1 MNELF
6 FKLKNLPFFLIY
18 IKFLQSDLITDTLGQ
33 ADSSPP
39 ESWNPSTNKSNNADE
54 SSNFSQR
61 ERVFAFLSSKKL
73 VEDHNKKFNAGL
85 VSFQMALN
93 HLADVPRSYIRMR
106 NNYRVE
112 SNKTKIDGMPRIM
125 NTQNPLTTLDQ
136 RKKRETPDSSDYM
149 RYMSP
154 IRNQGNCGSCWA
166 ISAAAALESHY
177 QMALEIES
185 IQLSPQQLLDC
196 AIDHDG
202 CQGASVKKAF
212 RYAKRNN
219 GIEDET
225 SYPYMALSEDCR
237 VDSTDNWRNVRIS
250 NIKKLHD
257 MDENDLKDTLAEVG
271 PIVVAIDAN
280 APSFSLYSGGVYYD
294 PECTDD
300 VNHAMLLVGY
310 GSDQYGDYWLI
321 KNSWGIAWGEE
332 GYLRLARNRDNHCGV
347 AVECSYP
354 VIVSDYRMASSIEG
368 ETDIGGNDGVFPI
381 GGIEEGEDG
390 SARHEFDSRTD
401 DDDVNADADDSVDD
415 LDDVITQG
423 KREIHLLAADTEN
436 VNDRD
441 YTDVDDESDASSDE
455 DKEIDA

>member
-1 MNELF
+1 MKEIF

-18 IKFLQSDLITDTLGQ
+18 IKFVQTDLIADTLGQ
-33 ADSSPP
+33 ADSGPP
-39 ESWNPSTNKSNNADE
+39 ESWNPSTSDIDEWTEYKNRFPDKSNNADE

-61 ERVFAFLSSKKL
+61 ERIFAFLSSQKL
-73 VEDHNKKFNAGL
+73 VEDHNRKFNQGL
-85 VSFQMALN
+85 VSFKMTLN
-93 HLADVPRSYIRMR
+93 HLADVPRSYTRRR

-112 SNKTKIDGMPRIM
+112 SNKTKIDGMTRLV
-125 NTQNPLTTLDQ
+125 NTYNWLTTLDH

-154 IRNQGNCGSCWA
+154 VRNQGNCGSCWA

-177 QMALEIES
+177 QMALETES

-196 AIDHDG
+196 ASDHDG
-202 CQGASVKKAF
+202 CQGASVNKAF

-225 SYPYMALSEDCR
+225 SYPYMALSGDCHI
-237 VDSTDNWRNVRIS
+237 DSTENWRNVRIS
-250 NIKKLHD
+250 NTKKLHD

-294 PECTDD
+294 PECTED
-300 VNHAMLLVGY
+300 VNHAVLLVGY
-310 GSDQYGDYWLI
+310 GSDQYGEYWLI
-321 KNSWGIAWGEE
+321 KNSWGTAWGEE

-354 VIVSDYRMASSIEG
+354 VIVSDYTMPSSIDS
-368 ETDIGGNDGVFPI
+368 ETDIGQVDGAFPLEDI
-381 GGIEEGEDG
+381 GED
-390 SARHEFDSRTD
+390 
-401 DDDVNADADDSVDD
+401 
-415 LDDVITQG
+415 
-423 KREIHLLAADTEN
+423 
-436 VNDRD
+436 VNDRNYPD
-441 YTDVDDESDASSDE
+441 HDEDESEVSGEE
-455 DKEIDA
+455 DK